1 MPIKSEAGADLVD
14 AVQQVEDRADRA
26 IGRLDIFRLPR
37 GLAAWAVLTRLSARF
52 EELRPNRSPRQLVP
66 VAINLSRAGA
76 LLLRWLQE
84 RGPALE
90 GYGGSHRMTRDLEH
104 AAGSAIEIA
113 LKYDA
118 FLTSFPAWHKDR
130 AWAEVLADGA
140 VRLTVVCTPLERRV
154 RAFQQGFPACG
165 GSTQGDSAHAG
176 FVSMSA
182 AQERLMTAA
191 LGRCFF
197 AGGSSMAYP
206 EPWDLYQSLFG
217 TYMARMGGMFRRD
230 GSLDL
235 GGYTMDDLK
244 RFYSA
249 FAAALA
255 VHEDLCFRFG
265 ARHSYPH
272 DSAVMV
278 RGRSGWAGLCASV
291 SGLRPGLCAAIVDAL
306 TFVRQVPQHDLLTCP
321 VVPVGGDAL
330 AVAPQFPLA
339 ARADEN
345 ILRVIQRKRPL
356 LFSKS
361 SRLKEKE
368 MAGDIGRR
376 VRPGLGPTG
385 PVSLPNGLPD
395 IDLLFVDEGARAV
408 LIAESKWLQKPSGN
422 WGRWADREKEIR
434 KGEEQIAAIRGFLG
448 ENPKYLCEQ
457 RKLGRSLA
465 EYSAVHF
472 GIVAR
477 DFFVP
482 PADPEIFVT
491 DHEALIAAINAARD
505 LGGAVARL
513 RSYGWLPVEGKD
525 FRVQFDR
532 AAVGG
537 AVIEVETY
545 YPLERGAAA
554 HPE

>member
-14 AVQQVEDRADRA
+14 AVQQVEVRADRA
-26 IGRLDIFRLPR
+26 VGQLDIFRHPR
-37 GLAAWAVLTRLSARF
+37 DLAAWGVLSRLSARF
-52 EELRPNRSPRQLVP
+52 EGLRPNRSPRQLAP
-66 VAINLSRAGA
+66 VAINLSRSGA
-76 LLLRWLQE
+76 LLLWWLQQ
-84 RGPALE
+84 RGRAPGE
-90 GYGGSHRMTRDLEH
+90 YSGPHRMTRDLEH
-104 AAGSAIEIA
+104 AAERAIEIA
-113 LKYDA
+113 LRYDA
-118 FLTSFPAWHKDR
+118 FQTSLPAWHKGR
-130 AWAEVLADGA
+130 ASAEVLSDGA

-176 FVSMSA
+176 FVSISA

-206 EPWDLYQSLFG
+206 EPRDLYQSLFR
-217 TYMARMGGMFRRD
+217 TYLGRMEAMFRRSD
-230 GSLDL
+230 SLDL
-235 GGYTMDDLK
+235 GAYTMADFK
-244 RFYSA
+244 QFYSA
-249 FAAALA
+249 FLAALA

-278 RGRSGWAGLCASV
+278 RERSGWADLCASV
-291 SGLRPGLCAAIVDAL
+291 SGLRPELCAAIFDDL
-306 TFVRQVPQHDLLTCP
+306 TFADQGPRQDLSTCP
-321 VVPVGGDAL
+321 AVPVGGGDL
-330 AVAPQFPLA
+330 AIVPLFPLA

-345 ILRVIQRKRPL
+345 ILRVIQRKRRP
-356 LFSKS
+356 LFSES

-376 VRPGLGPTG
+376 VRPGLGPTA
-385 PVSLPNGLPD
+385 PVRLPNGLPD

-434 KGEEQIAAIRGFLG
+434 KGEEQLAKIRGFLRA
-448 ENPKYLCEQ
+448 NPQWLSD
-457 RKLGRSLA
+457 RGRLGRPIRD
-465 EYSAVHF
+465 YKVHF
-472 GIVAR
+472 AIVAR

-482 PADPEIFVT
+482 PAKPEIFVT
-491 DHEALIAAINAARD
+491 DHEALITAMNAARD
-505 LGGAVARL
+505 LGGAVASL

-545 YPLERGAAA
+545 YPLERGPAA